1 MKKTIAVF
9 ALALTVLVSSSLADA
24 QKAGKVYRIG
34 YLSAQSHSA
43 ELSRLDGFRKA
54 LRDLGYVEGKNIVI
68 ESRYAERKTGRL
80 PELAAEL
87 IRLKVDVM
95 VTGGTPGTRAAKQ
108 ATKTIP
114 LIMTL
119 VGSPVPRFVAS
130 LAKPGGNIT
139 GLTQISRKLS
149 GIRLELLKETFPKI
163 SRIAVF
169 VDGALKA
176 LGLSGNLQET
186 QLVAD
191 ALGIKLQSLVVRRS
205 NPDLDGAFRTAMSH
219 RPDALVILPGPVLLV
234 HRKRIVELAAKIRL
248 PAIYPHTEFID
259 EGGLMYYGPD
269 FVDLYR
275 RAAHYV
281 DKILKGAKP
290 ANLPVEQPRRF
301 DLFINLKT
309 AKALGLTIPSQVL
322 LQATKVIK

>member
-1 MKKTIAVF
+1 MKKIIAVF
-9 ALALTVLVSSSLADA
+9 ALVLTVLVSAPLAEA
-24 QKAGKVYRIG
+24 QKPRKVYRIG

-149 GIRLELLKETFPKI
+149 GIRLELLKEAFPKI
-163 SRIAVF
+163 SRVAVF

-191 ALGIKLQSLVVRRS
+191 ALGIKLQPLVVRRS
-205 NPDLDGAFRTAMSH
+205 NPDLDGAFRTATSQ
-219 RPDALVILPGPVLLV
+219 RADALVILPGPVLIV
-234 HRKRIVELAAKIRL
+234 HRKRIVELAAESRL

-259 EGGLMYYGPD
+259 DGGLMFYGPD

-275 RAAHYV
+275 RAATYV
-281 DKILKGAKP
+281 DKILRGAKP
-290 ANLPVEQPRRF
+290 GDLPIEQPTKF
-301 DLFINLKT
+301 ELVINLKT
-309 AKALGLTIPSQVL
+309 AKKLGITIPPEVL
-322 LQATKVIK
+322 FRATRVIR